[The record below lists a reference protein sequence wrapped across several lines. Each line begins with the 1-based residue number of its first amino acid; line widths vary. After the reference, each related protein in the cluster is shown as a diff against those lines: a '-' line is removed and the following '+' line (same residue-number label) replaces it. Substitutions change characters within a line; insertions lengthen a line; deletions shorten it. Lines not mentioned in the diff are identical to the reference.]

1 MYKLRSSDKR
11 GTTKNSWLNSKHTF
25 SFADYYDINNM
36 GFSDLRVINDDIV
49 APGQG
54 FGLHPH
60 SNMEI
65 ISIVLEGVLE
75 HKDSIGNVSVIKKGE
90 VQKMSAGTGILHS
103 EYNPSKVN
111 PVHFLQIWIIPDKMN
126 LKPYYEQKTFDFEK
140 YSDELILIAS
150 QNGGRNSIK
159 ISQNVKVYQCLLNNN
174 NTVEFT
180 VKPNRKYWVQ
190 IAEGSADINT
200 INLNEGDGL
209 AFSQEDDLLRITS
222 QKDNTNFLIFDLRP

>member
-1 MYKLRSSDKR
+1 MYKLRPSDKR
-11 GTTKNSWLNSKHTF
+11 GTTKNSWLDSKHTF

-65 ISIVLEGVLE
+65 ISIVLEGALE

-126 LKPYYEQKTFDFEK
+126 LKPYYEQKTFDLEK

-150 QNGGRNSIK
+150 QNG
-159 ISQNVKVYQCLLNNN
+159 
-174 NTVEFT
+174 E
-180 VKPNRKYWVQ
+180 
-190 IAEGSADINT
+190 
-200 INLNEGDGL
+200 
-209 AFSQEDDLLRITS
+209 
-222 QKDNTNFLIFDLRP
+222 

>member
-126 LKPYYEQKTFDFEK
+126 LKPYYEQKTFNLEK

-150 QNGGRNSIK
+150 QNGETNSIK

-209 AFSQEDDLLRITS
+209 AFSQEDNLLRITS

>member
-1 MYKLRSSDKR
+1 
-11 GTTKNSWLNSKHTF
+11 
-25 SFADYYDINNM
+25 
-36 GFSDLRVINDDIV
+36 
-49 APGQG
+49 
-54 FGLHPH
+54 
-60 SNMEI
+60 
-65 ISIVLEGVLE
+65 
-75 HKDSIGNVSVIKKGE
+75 
-90 VQKMSAGTGILHS
+90 MSAGTGILHS

-126 LKPYYEQKTFDFEK
+126 LKPYYEQKTFNLEK

-150 QNGGRNSIK
+150 QNGERNSIK
-159 ISQNVKVYQCLLNNN
+159 ISQNVKVYQCILNNN
-174 NTVEFT
+174 NTVEFA

>member
-75 HKDSIGNVSVIKKGE
+75 HKDSIGNVSVIKKE
-90 VQKMSAGTGILHS
+90 K
-103 EYNPSKVN
+103 SKKCR
-111 PVHFLQIWIIPDKMN
+111 Q
-126 LKPYYEQKTFDFEK
+126 EQEF
-140 YSDELILIAS
+140 
-150 QNGGRNSIK
+150 
-159 ISQNVKVYQCLLNNN
+159 
-174 NTVEFT
+174 FT
-180 VKPNRKYWVQ
+180 VNITRQKLIPYTFYKY
-190 IAEGSADINT
+190 G
-200 INLNEGDGL
+200 
-209 AFSQEDDLLRITS
+209 
-222 QKDNTNFLIFDLRP
+222 

>member
-1 MYKLRSSDKR
+1 
-11 GTTKNSWLNSKHTF
+11 
-25 SFADYYDINNM
+25 
-36 GFSDLRVINDDIV
+36 
-49 APGQG
+49 
-54 FGLHPH
+54 
-60 SNMEI
+60 
-65 ISIVLEGVLE
+65 
-75 HKDSIGNVSVIKKGE
+75 
-90 VQKMSAGTGILHS
+90 MSAGTGILHS

-126 LKPYYEQKTFDFEK
+126 LKPYYEQKTFNLEK

-150 QNGGRNSIK
+150 QNGEKNSIK

-209 AFSQEDDLLRITS
+209 AFSQEDNLLRITS

>member
-65 ISIVLEGVLE
+65 ISIVLEGALE

-126 LKPYYEQKTFDFEK
+126 LKPYYEQKTFDLEK

-150 QNGGRNSIK
+150 QNGGKNSIK

>member
-1 MYKLRSSDKR
+1 
-11 GTTKNSWLNSKHTF
+11 
-25 SFADYYDINNM
+25 
-36 GFSDLRVINDDIV
+36 
-49 APGQG
+49 
-54 FGLHPH
+54 
-60 SNMEI
+60 
-65 ISIVLEGVLE
+65 
-75 HKDSIGNVSVIKKGE
+75 
-90 VQKMSAGTGILHS
+90 MSAGTGILHS

-126 LKPYYEQKTFDFEK
+126 LKPYYEQKTFDLEK

-150 QNGGRNSIK
+150 QNGEKNSIK

>member
-1 MYKLRSSDKR
+1 MYKLRPSDKR

-65 ISIVLEGVLE
+65 ISIVLEGALE
-75 HKDSIGNVSVIKKGE
+75 HKDSSGNVSVIKKGE

-126 LKPYYEQKTFDFEK
+126 LKPYYEQKTFDLEK

-150 QNGGRNSIK
+150 QNGEKNSIK

-209 AFSQEDDLLRITS
+209 AFSQEDNLLRITS